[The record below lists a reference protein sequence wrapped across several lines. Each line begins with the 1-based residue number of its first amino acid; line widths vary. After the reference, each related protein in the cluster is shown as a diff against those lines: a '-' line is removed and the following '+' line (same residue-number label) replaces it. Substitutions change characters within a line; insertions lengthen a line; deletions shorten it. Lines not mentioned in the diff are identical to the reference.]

1 MAEIGWAR
9 TPARPELV
17 RLVCRGLP
25 GLGTSLR
32 VLARD
37 VLGAEARIDL
47 VTADADGRVTL
58 VLLGGSEE
66 DLALVALALAQR
78 AWVEARLPD
87 WIQLSPDLGLRAEGP
102 VRVMLVAPA
111 FSAPA
116 VAAVRASGAED
127 IDLVRYRC
135 LHDGSETQVLLEP
148 ERLAGGPVA
157 PGPGT
162 GPPPGA
168 RFRTGLSDA
177 DLVVS
182 PAERR
187 GLA

>member
-1 MAEIGWAR
+1 MAEIAWAR
-9 TPARPELV
+9 TPPRPELV
-17 RLVCRGLP
+17 RMVCKALP
-25 GLGTSLR
+25 ALGASLR

-47 VTADADGRVTL
+47 VATDPDGRLTL
-58 VLLGGSEE
+58 VLIGGGDD

-87 WIQLSPDLGLRAEGP
+87 WIQLAPELGLRADGS

-116 VAAVRASGAED
+116 VAAVRAADPED

-135 LHDGSETQVLLEP
+135 LQDGSDTTILLEAD
-148 ERLAGGPVA
+148 RLAGGRVA
-157 PGPGT
+157 PGPAA

-177 DLVVS
+177 DLVLS

-187 GLA
+187 GLE